1 MLQIPTG
8 TTYKPNSSRVAG
20 SEGADFSS
28 DRSQE
33 WIFRRGAVGRS
44 ADTCIVGIGW
54 SSYNLAKN
62 RVNNF

>member
-33 WIFRRGAVGRS
+33 WIFRQRCGGA
-44 ADTCIVGIGW
+44 IGW
-54 SSYNLAKN
+54 HLYCWDWLE
-62 RVNNF
+62 